1 MHTLTR
7 LSAIDGEAILP
18 LADAK
23 ASAHITHDS
32 DDAILSGFRDAALA
46 EIERR
51 SGVALDEAQFLCAR
65 SRFDSRI
72 DLPMRP
78 VVSVNSVVY
87 NDADGVE
94 QTYATARL
102 VNGYVEAAVGGS
114 WPSAYGYVGVTFT
127 AGPPASDQLAILI
140 AAAHVQFQI
149 LENRGRDDMK
159 FIEGMEMAVDSLLG
173 TIRRVMV

>member
-1 MHTLTR
+1 MTLTR
-7 LSAIDGEAILP
+7 VTPLAGETILP

-23 ASAHITHDS
+23 ASAHITHNS
-32 DDAILSGFRDAALA
+32 DDAVLAGFRDAALG

-51 SGVALDEAQFLCAR
+51 SGVALATAQFIWTR
-65 SRFDSRI
+65 PRFDSRI

-78 VVSVNSVVY
+78 VVSVDSVVY

-140 AAAHVQFQI
+140 AAAQVQFQI

-159 FIEGMEMAVDSLLG
+159 FIEGMEKAVESLLG